1 MAGLLATL
9 MRPDREDDP
18 DRGTVIQAANIL
30 QVGEF
35 QFLQLAF
42 TEWFGHDMPVHEVDG
57 HFRSFAIRGETPA
70 WAIRHARRI
79 IDWDARGLLA
89 ANNPDYHRF
98 DNMHYSQIPR
108 GTRRFALAVACLALA
123 LGGALM
129 IGHLTAHKGT
139 SILPPYFDEQD
150 LPQARAPAAR
160 RDP

>member
-18 DRGTVIQAANIL
+18 DRGEVIQAANIL
-30 QVGEF
+30 QIGEF

-42 TEWFGHDMPVHEVDG
+42 TEWFGHDMPAHEVDG
-57 HFRSFAIRGETPA
+57 HFRSFAIRGETPG

-89 ANNPDYHRF
+89 ANNPDFHRF

-108 GTRRFALAVACLALA
+108 GARRFAVAVACLALA
-123 LGGALM
+123 VGGGLM
-129 IGHLTAHKGT
+129 ISHLTVHKGT

-150 LPQARAPAAR
+150 LPQTQAEPP
-160 RDP
+160 DP